1 MTFPSRSRICFAIGV
16 AVFVT
21 MALASAPSRAGDAAK
36 GRKIASVRCQMCH
49 GLDGQARIPQAPN
62 LSGQVEQYLIEQIQ
76 AFKGGARKND
86 MMTLVVK
93 PLSESDVADVAAYF
107 AAIEVKVG
115 KVPGQ

>member
-1 MTFPSRSRICFAIGV
+1 MAFPPRARSGFVIGV
-16 AVFVT
+16 VVI
-21 MALASAPSRAGDAAK
+21 LAMTLTVAPSRAGDVAD

-62 LSGQVEQYLIEQIQ
+62 LSGQVEQYLVEQIQ
-76 AFKGGARKND
+76 AFKSGTRKND

-93 PLSESDVADVAAYF
+93 PLSESDVADLAAYY
-107 AAIEVKVG
+107 AAVEVKIG